1 MTRWPHQW
9 PPSNTVEKKQNESSK
24 IFADFTL
31 SRIQPEI
38 RQSFTDVQLIELR
51 RVLIDQVE
59 SSHHSLDIRFTVR
72 ILFQSYYF
80 VILSGKDRRKKT
92 LDANNSR
99 KEKTT
104 EKLLSIAVTGI
115 ITLGIVYS
123 AYSLLV
129 LLYQIKKE
137 MGIDLIENMHIEDAI
152 KKIIEMVI

>member
-1 MTRWPHQW
+1 
-9 PPSNTVEKKQNESSK
+9 VEKKQNESSK

-59 SSHHSLDIRFTVR
+59 SSHHSLDIRFTFR

-92 LDANNSR
+92 LDSNNSR

>member
-1 MTRWPHQW
+1 M
-9 PPSNTVEKKQNESSK
+9 
-24 IFADFTL
+24 
-31 SRIQPEI
+31 
-38 RQSFTDVQLIELR
+38 QLIELR

-59 SSHHSLDIRFTVR
+59 SSHHSLDIRFTFR

-115 ITLGIVYS
+115 ITLGIVYL

>member
-51 RVLIDQVE
+51 RVLIDQAE
-59 SSHHSLDIRFTVR
+59 SSHHSLDIRFTFR

-80 VILSGKDRRKKT
+80 EKLSGKDRRKKT

>member
-59 SSHHSLDIRFTVR
+59 SSHHSLDIRFTFR

-92 LDANNSR
+92 LDSNNSR

>member
-1 MTRWPHQW
+1 M
-9 PPSNTVEKKQNESSK
+9 
-24 IFADFTL
+24 
-31 SRIQPEI
+31 
-38 RQSFTDVQLIELR
+38 
-51 RVLIDQVE
+51 
-59 SSHHSLDIRFTVR
+59 DIRFTFR

-115 ITLGIVYS
+115 ITLGIVYLS
-123 AYSLLV
+123 YSLLV

-152 KKIIEMVI
+152 KKNH

>member
-9 PPSNTVEKKQNESSK
+9 PPSNTVEKKHNESSK

-59 SSHHSLDIRFTVR
+59 SSHHSLDIRFTFR

-80 VILSGKDRRKKT
+80 VILSGKDRRKKHWMPT
-92 LDANNSR
+92 TAEKR
-99 KEKTT
+99 KPRKNCFQ
-104 EKLLSIAVTGI
+104 LP
-115 ITLGIVYS
+115 
-123 AYSLLV
+123 
-129 LLYQIKKE
+129 
-137 MGIDLIENMHIEDAI
+137 
-152 KKIIEMVI
+152 

>member
-9 PPSNTVEKKQNESSK
+9 PHSNTVEKKQNESSK

-59 SSHHSLDIRFTVR
+59 SSHHSLDIRFTFR